1 MARDKYHQAVKIALQ
16 KAGWTITH
24 DPLKLEVEDIF
35 VLVDL
40 GAERLI
46 AAERGNEKIAVEIKT
61 FSGSSDINDFHTA
74 LGQYLNYRA
83 ILLETEPTRKI
94 VIAVPEDTWHGFFQT
109 RLIRKICEQYKL
121 SFVVYHPVK
130 EVIALWELTNSETL

>member
-1 MARDKYHQAVKIALQ
+1 MAKDKYHQVVRIALE
-16 KAGWTITH
+16 KAGWTVTN
-24 DPLKLEVEDIF
+24 DPLKLEVDDIF

-74 LGQYLNYRA
+74 LGQFLNYQA
-83 ILLETEPTRKI
+83 ILLETEPDRQMP
-94 VIAVPEDTWHGFFQT
+94 IAVPEDTWHGFFQM
-109 RLIRKICEQYKL
+109 RLIRKICAQHKL
-121 SFVVYHPVK
+121 SFVVYHAAS
-130 EVIALWELTNSETL
+130 EVIALWKPETL